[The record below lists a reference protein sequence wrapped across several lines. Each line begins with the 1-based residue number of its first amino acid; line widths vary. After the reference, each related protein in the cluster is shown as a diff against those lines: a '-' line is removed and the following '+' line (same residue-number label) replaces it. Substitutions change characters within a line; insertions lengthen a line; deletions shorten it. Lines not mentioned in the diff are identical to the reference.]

1 MGKVESINVA
11 RFAFSAPASFI
22 KNLKKGSSVAINGVC
37 LTLKNSPSA
46 RNFNVDLMP
55 ETLKRTSFSNLKKG
69 DLVNLELAMSANSR
83 FEGHIVQGHIDGV
96 AKLSSVKKQ
105 GNSRILSFE
114 VPDHLGK
121 YIVEKGSIAVNG
133 ISLTVIY
140 VKNDDFSVG
149 IIPYI
154 WENTM
159 LKQLKGSDKVNIEV
173 DILAKY
179 LEKLVKN
186 VKKTH

>member
-1 MGKVESINVA
+1 M
-11 RFAFSAPASFI
+11 
-22 KNLKKGSSVAINGVC
+22 
-37 LTLKNSPSA
+37 
-46 RNFNVDLMP
+46 
-55 ETLKRTSFSNLKKG
+55 
-69 DLVNLELAMSANSR
+69 NLELAMSANSR

-149 IIPYI
+149 IIPYT

-159 LKQLKGSDKVNIEV
+159 LKQLKVSDKVNIEV

-179 LEKLVKN
+179 LEKLFKN